1 MQVTNSVKV
10 TINRQTVWVEPG
22 TTILDAASHAGID
35 IPTLCS
41 HQADHPCQIC
51 AVEIEGEKA
60 LVRSCS
66 TPVEHGMVV
75 NTKSDSVRA
84 HRKHILELKLSR
96 HYGDCI
102 SPCSIACPANIN
114 IQGYLSL
121 ICRGQYLEALR
132 LIKEKN
138 PLPLST
144 GRVCPHPCQDMC
156 RRMLVDDSVT
166 INHLKRFVADYALD
180 AEKRDCSSTF
190 VPTGHR
196 VAIIGGGPAG
206 LSAAYYLARKGHA
219 VTILEAMPE
228 LGGMLRYGIP
238 EYRLPKKILNQ
249 EIKSIIQTGIHV
261 RTGKQLGK
269 NFTLESLTEEGFGAI
284 FLGIGAWREVKTGV
298 EGEDLEGVVSGLRFL
313 KNVAAGKDVRIGK
326 RVAVIGGGN
335 SAMDVARTCLR
346 IGAEEVTIIYR
357 RSRLELPAREQ
368 EVREAEAEGVRLFF
382 VAIPSRI
389 MRENGHLR
397 IEVLRTQLSEPGED
411 GRRYPVPISGSE
423 VIFEVDNIFSV
434 IGQRPDVSLF
444 SSEGKIGELAIS
456 QKDRII
462 VDPDTFQTSVT
473 GVFAGGDVVS
483 GPRTVVKAVAAG
495 RKAADSIHLYLTGA
509 EITPAQTE
517 LNVTRGGNL
526 DEVDL
531 RNFAGIQIEPRE
543 RIPERPPDI
552 RIRSFIEYTLGF
564 SEDMALREAGRCL
577 GCGCVALSKCELR
590 SLAIEYGADL
600 SVLGTEKRLK
610 YAIEDSHPF
619 ITIDPNKCI
628 FCQRCKNNCQYQ
640 AMELDATGF
649 DENDLPLGITIR
661 INEWCTCCGKCADNC
676 PTGALVKKCVT
687 LPVPSDQLRQ
697 TRTVCAYC
705 GCGCN
710 LTLNVNGESLVEVT
724 SDPSHAPNFGNTCV
738 KGRFGYDFLHHPER
752 LTHPLVRKGGYL
764 VEATWDEALS
774 LVSRNFLELKEK
786 CGTQVL
792 ACLSSAKCTN
802 EENYVIQ
809 KFMRAVIG
817 TNNVDHCARL

>member
-1 MQVTNSVKV
+1 MKL
-10 TINRQTVWVEPG
+10 TIDGQIVHFEPG
-22 TTILDAASHAGID
+22 EFILDVASRTGIS
-35 IPTLCS
+35 IPALCYGS
-41 HQADHPCQIC
+41 ENPCKVC
-51 AVEIEGEKA
+51 AVEIEGREG
-60 LVRSCS
+60 LVPACS
-66 TPVEHGMVV
+66 TPAEDGMVV
-75 NTKSDSVRA
+75 ATQSDSVRA

-102 SPCSIACPANIN
+102 SPCSFSCPANIN
-114 IQGYLSL
+114 IQGYVSL
-121 ICRGQYLEALR
+121 IGRGQYLEALR

-144 GRVCPHPCQDMC
+144 GRICPHPCQDMC
-156 RRMLVDDSVT
+156 RRMLVDEPVT
-166 INHLKRFVADYALD
+166 INHLKRFVADYALH
-180 AEKRDCSSTF
+180 AEQRDILGPLAS
-190 VPTGHR
+190 TGHR
-196 VAIIGGGPAG
+196 VAVIGGGPSG

-219 VTILEAMPE
+219 VTILEAMPK

-238 EYRLPKKILNQ
+238 EYRLPKKILDL
-249 EIKSIIQTGIHV
+249 EIRNILQTAIGV
-261 RTGKQLGK
+261 RTGQGLGK
-269 NFTLESLTEEGFGAI
+269 DFTLETLSEEGFGAI
-284 FLGIGAWREVKTGV
+284 FVGIGAWREIKMGV
-298 EGEDLEGVVSGLRFL
+298 EGEDLEGVVSGLEFL
-313 KNVAAGKDVRIGK
+313 RNVAAGNAVNIGK
-326 RVAVIGGGN
+326 KVAVIGGGN
-335 SAMDVARTCLR
+335 SAIDVARTCLR

-368 EVREAEAEGVRLFF
+368 EVRKAEAEGVRFFF
-382 VAIPSRI
+382 VATPSRI
-389 MRENGHLR
+389 MRKDGHLK
-397 IEVLRTQLSEPGED
+397 IEVLRTRLSEPEKD
-411 GRRYPVPISGSE
+411 GRRRYPVPISGSE
-423 VIFEVDNIFSV
+423 VIFEVDNVFSV

-444 SSEGKIGELAIS
+444 STEGKIGELAIS

-462 VDPDTFQTSVT
+462 VDPDTFQTSVK

-483 GPRTVVKAVAAG
+483 GPRTVVKAVGAG
-495 RKAADSIHLYLTGA
+495 RRAADSIHLYLTGT
-509 EITPAQTE
+509 EIRPAQTE

-531 RNFAGIQIEPRE
+531 SNFAGIQIEPSE
-543 RIPERPPDI
+543 QIPERPPNI

-577 GCGCVALSKCELR
+577 GCGCVALPKCELR
-590 SLAIEYGADL
+590 RLAMEYGADL

-610 YAIEDSHPF
+610 YAIDDSHPL

-628 FCQRCKNNCQYQ
+628 FCQRCRSNCEFQ
-640 AMELDATGF
+640 AMEVDASQF
-649 DENDLPLGITIR
+649 DENDIPLDITIR
-661 INEWCTCCGKCADNC
+661 INESCTSCGKCVDSC

-687 LPVPSDQLRQ
+687 LPVPSDRLKQ

-710 LTLNVNGESLVEVT
+710 LTLNVNGESLVDVT

-738 KGRFGYDFLHHPER
+738 KGRFGYDFLHHKDR
-752 LTHPLVRKGGYL
+752 LTHPLVRKGDYF
-764 VEATWDEALS
+764 VEETWEEALS
-774 LVSRNFLELKEK
+774 LVSRNFLELKERY
-786 CGTQVL
+786 GPQVL

-802 EENYVIQ
+802 EENYLIQ